1 MRQVS
6 FEEIKEI
13 IKVEDLFEPMR
24 RSFIDY
30 NSPNLIGIPASLLH
44 FSGDADV
51 HIKTAAIEGYDYFSI
66 KVASMFPDNIEHNLS
81 PYSGA
86 VFLFDATTGVP
97 QAVLNDRGLLTDLR
111 TAAAGAVIT
120 DFVASSEANKV
131 SIIGTGLQAWHQVL
145 ALDKIRRI
153 EELVIY
159 GRNQGKANALKGK
172 FQKELPGISIKVASS
187 AEEAVKETEIILTT
201 TSSKKPIVKG
211 EWLQPGQHLTAVG
224 ADDTFK
230 HEIDVACLEK
240 ADAIFL
246 DSLQLN
252 LQFGEFSHAM
262 LKNPDLMEKTMEF
275 GQAFQHD
282 AWSGNKDKITV
293 AKLVGVGVQDLAAA
307 TYVLDRIITQE

>member
-120 DFVASSEANKV
+120 DFVASAEANKV
-131 SIIGTGLQAWHQVL
+131 SIVGTGLQAWHQVL

-172 FQKELPGISIKVASS
+172 FQKELPGISIKVAAS

-201 TSSKKPIVKG
+201 TSSKEPIVKG
-211 EWLQPGQHLTAVG
+211 EWLQPGQHVTAVG

-230 HEIDVACLEK
+230 HEIDVACLEN

-282 AWSGNKDKITV
+282 SWSGNKDKITV

-307 TYVLDRIITQE
+307 TYVLDRIITKE